1 MRGSDQEV
9 VVRGQRL
16 DKTSEFF
23 FYSEGIEVSKIVE
36 EKSTAL
42 KATFSI
48 SEKAAFGQHK
58 LRIRTN
64 EGLSNLY
71 TFWVGPFPNVQEKEP
86 NSAFD
91 EAPTHPPQLNGQR
104 SDPQ

>member
-1 MRGSDQEV
+1 MNPFLRFLFLVFAFAHSLQAVEPLISYLLPRGGMRDSAQEV
-9 VVRGQRL
+9 VIRGQRL
-16 DKTSEFF
+16 DKTAEFF
-23 FYSEGIEVSKIVE
+23 FYSEGIKVSKIVE

-64 EGLSNLY
+64 EG
-71 TFWVGPFPNVQEKEP
+71 
-86 NSAFD
+86 
-91 EAPTHPPQLNGQR
+91 
-104 SDPQ
+104 